1 MTEFSKK
8 FLAKS
13 PLRGGLL
20 ALGRVIMS
28 PRANTSRF
36 LGSSTSSSSSV
47 KPKYSYSFS
56 DVMKDIKA
64 GVDKKEVLKR
74 YKKSMREGP
83 QYYL

>member
-20 ALGRVIMS
+20 ALGRVLMS

-36 LGSSTSSSSSV
+36 TGDINSGSLGQKKS
-47 KPKYSYSFS
+47 YSYGVKQAVR
-56 DVMKDIKA
+56 DAKA
-64 GVDKKEVLKR
+64 GVDKKEILKR
-74 YKKSMREGP
+74 YKQSLLEGP
-83 QYYL
+83 QAYS